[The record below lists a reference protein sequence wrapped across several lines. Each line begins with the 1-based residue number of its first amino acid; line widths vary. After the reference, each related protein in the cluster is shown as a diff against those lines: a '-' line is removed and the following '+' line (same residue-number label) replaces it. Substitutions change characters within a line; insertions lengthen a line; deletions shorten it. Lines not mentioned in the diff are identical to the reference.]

1 MDNAGDRSIIWTTI
15 GVGIGLA
22 TLMLTLGGLILT
34 QINGLQ
40 VQITANQTSLQA
52 QITANQTSL
61 QAQITA
67 NQTSTENRLTGIES
81 QNTELVD
88 RVSRLETHVEV
99 LREDVAY
106 LAGRRSE
113 PATPDDKPAE
123 TP

>member
-1 MDNAGDRSIIWTTI
+1 MDNAGDRSIIWTII

-40 VQITANQTSLQA
+40 V
-52 QITANQTSL
+52 
-61 QAQITA
+61 QITA

-106 LAGRRSE
+106 LAGRRNE